1 MLIAIFM
8 TKADNFFVIWGIF
21 LFFQQIAS
29 QNFRLDLHDN
39 EFFFCIVS
47 KVYKRENQFKVIF
60 RVVAFL
66 QCKIYLHI
74 WFFFPQL
81 NPLCSAQSKNT
92 SEV

>member
-1 MLIAIFM
+1 MII
-8 TKADNFFVIWGIF
+8 ADNLFLLFGEFFFILPIYCF
-21 LFFQQIAS
+21 TK
-29 QNFRLDLHDN
+29 FRLDLHDN

-81 NPLCSAQSKNT
+81 NPRCSAQSKNT